1 MQIKPLS
8 PDVSVAQQ
16 ILPEDVPAVAAAGIR
31 TIINNRPDGEAP
43 DQPGSADIEA
53 AAIAAGLAYC
63 HIPVVPGRM
72 TQDDVAAMAAALR
85 ELPRPALAFCRSG
98 TRSAQLWALSQ
109 AGNCDVD
116 AVIGA
121 AREQGYDLAPLAPM
135 LAGKG

>member
-16 ILPEDVPAVAAAGIR
+16 ILPEDVPAAAAAGIR

-43 DQPGSADIEA
+43 DQPDSAAIEA
-53 AAIAAGLAYC
+53 AATAAGLAYC

-109 AGNCDVD
+109 AGNCD
-116 AVIGA
+116 AAAIIAA
-121 AREQGYDLAPLAPM
+121 AREQGYDLTALAGA